1 MPARLRYDVEL
12 NDGSGGH
19 AQAAAPPALARVGA
33 RVVAHESGDDTR
45 NVGRSDMNDAKGRG
59 SAAAAEAAAV
69 DRALLARVA
78 ARDAVA
84 FRALAGRHLGVVLVH
99 ARRMLRDDA
108 EAEDVAQEAMLR
120 LWQQAA
126 ALDVGELGV
135 RPWLRRVASNLCI
148 DRIRAGRRV
157 DVTDEVP
164 EQEAEPDQ
172 LVGLEQKDLAARVD
186 AALRAL
192 PERQRI
198 ALTLFQYD
206 GLSQIEIGEKLGVS
220 DEAVESLLSRARRT
234 LRKLLNDDW
243 RRLVSES

>member
-1 MPARLRYDVEL
+1 
-12 NDGSGGH
+12 
-19 AQAAAPPALARVGA
+19 
-33 RVVAHESGDDTR
+33 
-45 NVGRSDMNDAKGRG
+45 MNDAKGRG
-59 SAAAAEAAAV
+59 SAAAAEAAV

-78 ARDAVA
+78 ARDAAA
-84 FRALAGRHLGVVLVH
+84 FRTLAGRHLGAVLAH
-99 ARRMLRDDA
+99 ARRMLRDDG
-108 EAEDVAQEAMLR
+108 EAEDVAQEALLR
-120 LWQQAA
+120 LWQQAS
-126 ALDVGELGV
+126 ALDVGDLGV

-148 DRIRAGRRV
+148 DRIRAGRRL

-243 RRLVSES
+243 RRLVSET